1 MEALPRTEQFL
12 RATLK
17 ASVYVTTNNVPV
29 QPAPYKKPGIAVVY
43 RLMSASEPKLSSDSQ
58 LLYSEFLYQ
67 VVGTTVDSNI
77 GSLVDVQSAIKS
89 ALHFDYARKA
99 LLPAD
104 VYSCRCL
111 REISFPEDTSRDDVR
126 QNLGYFV
133 EVVIRGA
140 GA

>member
-1 MEALPRTEQFL
+1 MEALPRSQQFI

-29 QPAPYKKPGIAVVY
+29 EPAPYKKPGIAIAY

-58 LLYSEFLYQ
+58 LLYSEFVYQ
-67 VVGTTVDSNI
+67 VVGTIVDSNI
-77 GSLVDVQSAIKS
+77 GSLVAAQSAIKA
-89 ALHFDYARKA
+89 ALHFDYSRRAQM
-99 LLPAD
+99 PAD
-104 VYSCRCL
+104 IYACL
-111 REISFPEDTSRDDVR
+111 CEKEISFPEDSAQDVR

-133 EVVIRGA
+133 RIVIRGA